1 MFSTGFN
8 MQFTSCQSPPRP
20 PSRRLPSVASGERHY
35 DRYLFLWAGSTL
47 NSPVFG
53 PNNGVHRR
61 APASGYLP
69 TKLRGNP
76 VP

>member
-35 DRYLFLWAGSTL
+35 DHYLFFWAGSTL
-47 NSPVFG
+47 TSPVFG
-53 PNNGVHRR
+53 PNNGVHRNLSEKQSKIR
-61 APASGYLP
+61 ILKG
-69 TKLRGNP
+69 
-76 VP
+76 